1 MKKLLFIIFCLCLST
16 WGVQAQIRVVKGTVI
31 SKTDKAPIPGA
42 TVYNQNTKGGVATD
56 IDGKFSLKVNAG
68 DTLMISFIGFKT
80 QHIKIVNQKELNVT
94 LEEESVQ
101 IDDVV
106 VIGYGSRNVKTLTGA
121 INTVSAKKLEM
132 LPVPN
137 FDQAMQ
143 GQAPGMLVMSSSGAP
158 GAAADVSVRGINSI
172 TAGTTPLYI
181 MDGVVVAAGDFQ
193 SLNTADIESVTV
205 LKDAASTSIYGA
217 RASNGVILITTKRG
231 TYGQQGRV
239 NLRVQHGWSTIANKK
254 DDMMNTSQRLDYEE
268 MIGMHAGDP
277 NYDRADY
284 EGIDV
289 DWQDVIYNDHAPT
302 TSYDLSI
309 SGGSQTIAYYMS
321 ANYMT
326 QEGIAPMS
334 DFTRYNFRLNWE
346 GKVKPWLKAG
356 GSLTLGHEKN
366 DATQTGRDL
375 IANPANTALL
385 MLPYWNPYKEDGSIT
400 VPGDGSW
407 KGEGYNP
414 LEAYAK
420 NRFFRERT
428 KGVGSLFLEVN
439 PIEGLTVK
447 SILGL
452 DGGVAHDIHLGQ
464 PSFSWNN
471 GDGSRADQY
480 LRNYTLTMTNTL
492 NYKFS
497 LAHEL
502 HNFDILLGQEA
513 IQNETDNLSG
523 SVTGLSDDRLV
534 QLSSGITPA
543 SVGGGKNESSFL
555 SFFGRLSY
563 SLDDKYFLDL
573 SLRTDGSSR
582 FGADNRY
589 ATFWSAGAMWR
600 IVDEAFMEKIPFI
613 SNLQLSV
620 SAGTSG
626 NSSIGDYDHLALIVG
641 GASYNG
647 ISAWVP
653 TGLGNESLTWEK
665 LFDVN
670 VGLKIGLWNRLNMSI
685 EYYNKKTTAML
696 MSVPIS
702 LTNGFSSWM
711 DNVGKMR
718 NQGIDFQL
726 DATVLK
732 YGDFMWNFTGNFSY
746 NQNKIL
752 ELYNGQDYYALGN
765 AGSFLKVGDSY
776 GSIQAVRYAGVN
788 PANGD
793 AMWYDKDGK
802 LVNKFSTED
811 KVSLGKSYI
820 APWYGGF
827 TNNFSYKGIQLSVFF
842 TWVADRYML
851 NSTRYF
857 TENNGRSPQYN
868 QSTKMF
874 EAWQKPGDITE
885 IPRYGIVMET
895 DDHLIED
902 ASFLRLKNLSLAY
915 SLPSSV
921 LKYTKVVEAVKIFVQ
936 AQNLLTFTKWSG
948 FDPEDTS
955 YQSVGAYPT
964 TKQFTFGIDL
974 TF

>member
-1 MKKLLFIIFCLCLST
+1 MKKLLFIIFCLSLST
-16 WGVQAQIRVVKGTVI
+16 WGVQAQTRVIKGTVI
-31 SKTDKAPIPGA
+31 AKTDKAPLPGV
-42 TVYNQNTKGGVATD
+42 TIFDQNTKNGVATD
-56 IDGKFSLKVNAG
+56 VDGKFSLKVSKG
-68 DTLMISFIGFKT
+68 DTLVISFIGFKT
-80 QHIKIVNQKELNVT
+80 QRIKIDQQKELNVV
-94 LEEESVQ
+94 LEEEVQ
-101 IDDVV
+101 MIDDVV
-106 VIGYGSRNVKTLTGA
+106 VVGYGTRRKGTITGSV
-121 INTVSAKKLEM
+121 NTVSARKLEM
-132 LPVPN
+132 IPVPN

-143 GQAPGMLVMSSSGAP
+143 GQAPGMLVMSASGAP
-158 GAAADVSVRGINSI
+158 GSAAEVSVRGVNSI

-181 MDGVVVAAGDFQ
+181 MDGIVVSAGDFQ
-193 SLNTADIESVTV
+193 SLNTSDIESVTV

-217 RASNGVILITTKRG
+217 RASNGVVLITTKKG

-239 NLRVQHGWSTIANKK
+239 NFRVQYGWSAIANKK
-254 DDMMNTSQRLDYEE
+254 DDMMSTKERLDYEE
-268 MIGMHAGDP
+268 LVGMHEGDP
-277 NYDRADY
+277 NWDRTDY
-284 EGIDV
+284 EGVDV
-289 DWQDVIYNDHAPT
+289 DWQDVIFNDHAPT

-321 ANYMT
+321 ANYMN

-334 DFTRYNFRLNWE
+334 DFTRYNFRINWE
-346 GKVKPWLKAG
+346 GKIKPWLKAG

-366 DATQTGRDL
+366 DATNTTKNL
-375 IANPANTALL
+375 ITNPANTALL
-385 MLPYWNPYKEDGSIT
+385 MLPYWDPYKEDGSIA

-420 NRFFRERT
+420 NKIFRERT
-428 KGVGSLFLEVN
+428 KGVGSLFLELN
-439 PIEGLTVK
+439 PIEKLTIK

-452 DGGVAHDIHLGQ
+452 DGGVAHDIRLSK

-471 GDGSRADQY
+471 GEGTRSEQY

-492 NYKFS
+492 NYRFS
-497 LAHEL
+497 LADEL
-502 HNFDILLGQEA
+502 HNFDLLLGQEA
-513 IQNETDNLSG
+513 IQNESDNMA
-523 SVTGLSDDRLV
+523 VAVNGLSDDRLV
-534 QLSSGITPA
+534 QLSSGITPTQA
-543 SVGGGKNESSFL
+543 AGGKNESSFM

-563 SLDDKYFLDL
+563 NMANKYFLDL

-582 FGADNRY
+582 FGSDNRY
-589 ATFWSAGAMWR
+589 ATFWSVGAMWR
-600 IVDEAFMEKIPFI
+600 LIDEPFMKRLHFI
-613 SNLQLSV
+613 SNLQLSA

-641 GASYNG
+641 GASYAG
-647 ISAWVP
+647 SPAWVP

-665 LFDVN
+665 LFDMN
-670 VGLKIGLWNRLNMSI
+670 FGLKIGFWNRLNMSI

-711 DNVGKMR
+711 DNIGKMR
-718 NQGIDFQL
+718 NAGIDFQL
-726 DATVLK
+726 DATVLQ
-732 YGDFMWNFTGNFSY
+732 YRGFMWNFTGNFSY
-746 NQNKIL
+746 NKNEIL
-752 ELYNGQDYYALGN
+752 ELYKGQEFYADGN
-765 AGSFLKVGDSY
+765 AGIYLQVGDSY

-793 AMWYDKDGK
+793 AMWYAKDGN
-802 LVNKFSTED
+802 LVNKYSEED
-811 KVSLGKSYI
+811 KVSLGKSYV

-827 TNNFSYKGIQLSVFF
+827 TNSFSYKGIQLSVFF

-851 NSTRYF
+851 NATRYF
-857 TENNGRSPQYN
+857 TENNGRFPQYN
-868 QSTKMF
+868 QTTKMF
-874 EAWQKPGDITE
+874 KAWQQPGDITE
-885 IPRYGIVMET
+885 IPRYGVVTEI

-915 SLPSSV
+915 SLPASI
-921 LKYTKVVEAVKIFVQ
+921 LKHTKVIESVKIFMQ

-948 FDPEDTS
+948 FDPEDVQ

-964 TKQFTFGIDL
+964 TKQFTFGVDL

>member
-1 MKKLLFIIFCLCLST
+1 MKKLLFVIFCLCLSA
-16 WGVQAQIRVVKGTVI
+16 WGIQAQTRVIKGSVI
-31 SKTDKAPIPGA
+31 AKTDKAPLPGV
-42 TVYNQNTKGGVATD
+42 TIFDQNTKNGVATD
-56 IDGKFSLKVNAG
+56 VDGKFSLKVSKG
-68 DTLMISFIGFKT
+68 DTLVISFIGFKT
-80 QHIKIVNQKELNVT
+80 QRIKIDQQKELNVV
-94 LEEESVQ
+94 LEEEVQ
-101 IDDVV
+101 MIDDVV
-106 VIGYGSRNVKTLTGA
+106 VVGYGTRRKGTITGSV
-121 INTVSAKKLEM
+121 NTVSARKLEM
-132 LPVPN
+132 IPVPN

-143 GQAPGMLVMSSSGAP
+143 GQAPGMLVMSASGAP
-158 GAAADVSVRGINSI
+158 GAAAEVSVRGVNSI

-181 MDGVVVAAGDFQ
+181 MDGIVVSAGDFQ
-193 SLNTADIESVTV
+193 SLNTSDIESVTV

-217 RASNGVILITTKRG
+217 RASNGVVLITTKKG

-239 NLRVQHGWSTIANKK
+239 NFRVQYGWSAIANKK
-254 DDMMNTSQRLDYEE
+254 DDMMSTKERLDYEE
-268 MIGMHAGDP
+268 LVGMHEGDP
-277 NYDRADY
+277 NWDRTDY
-284 EGIDV
+284 EGVNV

-321 ANYMT
+321 ANYMN

-334 DFTRYNFRLNWE
+334 DFTRYNFRINWE

-366 DATQTGRDL
+366 DATNTTKNL
-375 IANPANTALL
+375 ITNPANTALL
-385 MLPYWNPYKEDGSIT
+385 MLPYWDPYKEDGSIA

-420 NRFFRERT
+420 NKIFRERT
-428 KGVGSLFLEVN
+428 KGVGSLFLELN
-439 PIEGLTVK
+439 PIEKLTIK

-452 DGGVAHDIHLGQ
+452 DGGVAHDIRLSK

-471 GDGSRADQY
+471 GEGNRSEQY

-492 NYKFS
+492 NYRFS
-497 LAHEL
+497 LADEL
-502 HNFDILLGQEA
+502 HNFDLLLGQEA
-513 IQNETDNLSG
+513 IQNEADNMAAA
-523 SVTGLSDDRLV
+523 VTGLSDDRMV
-534 QLSSGITPA
+534 QLSSGITPTQVA
-543 SVGGGKNESSFL
+543 GGKNESSFM

-563 SLDDKYFLDL
+563 NMANKYFLDL

-582 FGADNRY
+582 FGSDNRY
-589 ATFWSAGAMWR
+589 ATFWSVGAMWR
-600 IVDEAFMEKIPFI
+600 LIDEPFMKRLHFV
-613 SNLQLSV
+613 SNLQLSA

-641 GASYNG
+641 GASYAG
-647 ISAWVP
+647 TSAWVP

-665 LFDVN
+665 LFDMN
-670 VGLKIGLWNRLNMSI
+670 FGLKIGFWNRLNMSI

-711 DNVGKMR
+711 DNIGKMR
-718 NQGIDFQL
+718 NAGIDFQL
-726 DATVLK
+726 DATVLQ
-732 YGDFMWNFTGNFSY
+732 YGGFMWNFTGNFSY
-746 NQNKIL
+746 NKNKIL
-752 ELYNGQDYYALGN
+752 ELYKGQDFYADGN
-765 AGSFLKVGDSY
+765 AGIYLQVGDSY

-793 AMWYDKDGK
+793 AMWYAKDGA
-802 LVNKFSTED
+802 LVNKYSEDD

-820 APWYGGF
+820 SPWYGGF
-827 TNNFSYKGIQLSVFF
+827 TNSFSYKGIQLSVFF

-851 NSTRYF
+851 NTTRYF
-857 TENNGRSPQYN
+857 TENNGRFPQYN
-868 QSTKMF
+868 QTTKMF
-874 EAWQKPGDITE
+874 KAWQQPGDITE
-885 IPRYGIVMET
+885 IPRYGVVTEI

-915 SLPSSV
+915 SLPASI
-921 LKYTKVVEAVKIFVQ
+921 LKHTKVIESVKIFMQ

-948 FDPEDTS
+948 FDPEDVQ

-964 TKQFTFGIDL
+964 TKQFTFGVDL